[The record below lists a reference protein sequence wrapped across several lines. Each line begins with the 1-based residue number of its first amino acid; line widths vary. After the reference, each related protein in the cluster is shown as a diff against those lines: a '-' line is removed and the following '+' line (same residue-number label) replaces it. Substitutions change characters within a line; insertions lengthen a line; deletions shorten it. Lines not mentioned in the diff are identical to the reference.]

1 MAPGLPTIAESG
13 GLPGFEIRNW
23 LGLVAA
29 AGTPREIVAKL
40 NMEIGE
46 ILRLPEV
53 KEQLLKNGFEPTG
66 STPEYFTT
74 YLELELKYWA
84 KVVKDA
90 VITTD

>member
-1 MAPGLPTIAESG
+1 
-13 GLPGFEIRNW
+13 
-23 LGLVAA
+23 
-29 AGTPREIVAKL
+29 
-40 NMEIGE
+40 MEIGE

-90 VITTD
+90 GITTD